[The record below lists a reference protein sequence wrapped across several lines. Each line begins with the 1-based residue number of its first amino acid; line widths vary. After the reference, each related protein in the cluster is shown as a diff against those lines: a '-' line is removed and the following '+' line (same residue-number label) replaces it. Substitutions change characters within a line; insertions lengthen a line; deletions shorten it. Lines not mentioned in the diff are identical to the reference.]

1 MILKC
6 LFLIRLKIN
15 EFSRRYYIVI
25 KNFDDRF
32 RMQRLGK
39 IRLGV
44 KKTSKKGNEYPSAVD
59 YFVCPPEVKEV
70 YGEKPRRLDI
80 MIPHDDVESIFP
92 TSLKRY
98 GSQSGLICRGD
109 GEIAHR
115 RQEGSDNWE
124 EISCPYKDCKYYIK
138 GHCKE

>member
-1 MILKC
+1 
-6 LFLIRLKIN
+6 
-15 EFSRRYYIVI
+15 VI
-25 KNFDDRF
+25 KEFNDRF

-59 YFVCPPEVKEV
+59 YFVCPPEVKEI
-70 YGEKPRRLDI
+70 YGDKPRRLDI

-92 TSLKRY
+92 ISLKRY

-124 EISCPYKDCKYYIK
+124 EINCSYKDCKYYIK
-138 GHCKE
+138 GHCKEVGNLQVILLKIKGSWAYIR